1 MISATLHGDTVIV
14 RADAQEARLV
24 QRMPGATRTAKMPPG
39 TWNLPLSL
47 EAYVHLKDNRAHMDD
62 ALLVEVAKMKRVQEW
77 VEKTKAAQ
85 VVEALKPP
93 PLKPSFTLYNH
104 QIKAYNL
111 GLVLQQFAAL
121 MDMGTG
127 KSITTVM
134 ITGRRFLDGKIS
146 RVLIVA
152 PTSVCAVWPRE
163 YAQFGDFPMR
173 VITLMGERE
182 KRLQGLRYL
191 NAPPMRGQPEPLRV
205 AVINYESTWRLEEEL
220 AAFKADMIICDESQ
234 RIKSPMAKQSKAIHR
249 LGAAARYRMILT
261 GTPVQND
268 TRDVWSQYKFLNP
281 AIFGLNYYTFQQ
293 HFAIMGGVGNHQY
306 LGPRN
311 LDELTRKTH
320 SIAFRVTKEECLDL
334 PEQTFEDFVVE
345 LDEKNRRI
353 YRQIQ
358 KESVALFE
366 GGEVTA
372 NNVLVR
378 LLRLQ
383 QITGGFLPA
392 DDGPLKQIN
401 TAKLDALEDIVD
413 SYCLGEG
420 RKLVIFS
427 RFTAEL
433 DAIHERVS
441 EVLAREGR
449 ERLTQVMIR
458 GDVPTHVRGTLVKKF
473 QEDPDCRVFIGQIDA
488 CAEGI
493 TLTASSTIL
502 YYSVN
507 WNLAKY
513 QQSLAR
519 IHRIG
524 QKLPCTY
531 IHLVVPG
538 TIDTKIMAALKAKED
553 LARRVVDEWQTYFCE

>member
-1 MISATLHGDTVIV
+1 MIRATLNNDSILALGD
-14 RADAQEARLV
+14 AKDAMALRNISGAAR
-24 QRMPGATRTAKMPPG
+24 RGKMPPNA
-39 TWNLPLSL
+39 WLLPLTL
-47 EAYVHLKDNRAHMDD
+47 EACARLRDMNAAMDA
-62 ALLVEVAKMKRVQEW
+62 ALLDAAERMRKVQAW
-77 VEKTKAAQ
+77 VEGIKNAESVAP
-85 VVEALKPP
+85 LHPP
-93 PLKPSFTLYNH
+93 PIKAPYTLYAH
-104 QIKAYNL
+104 QVKAFNL
-111 GLVLQQFAAL
+111 GLVLQNFAAL

-127 KSITTVM
+127 KSITTVA
-134 ITGRRFLDGKIS
+134 ITGRRFLAGKIR

-163 YAQFGDFPMR
+163 YEQFAAFPTR
-173 VITLMGERE
+173 VTMLLGERD
-182 KRLQGLRYL
+182 KRLQALRYL
-191 NAPPMRGQPEPLRV
+191 MAPVMPGRPEPLRV

-220 AAFKADMIICDESQ
+220 ARFDADMIVCDESQ
-234 RIKSPMAKQSKAIHR
+234 RIKSPTAKQSKAMHR
-249 LGAAARYRMILT
+249 LGESARYRMILT
-261 GTPVQND
+261 GTPIQKD
-268 TRDVWSQYKFLNP
+268 TRDIWSQFRFLHP
-281 AIFGLNYYTFQQ
+281 ALFGSNFYGFQNRY
-293 HFAIMGGVGNHQY
+293 AIMGGVGNHQY

-334 PEQTFEDFVVE
+334 PEQTFEDLPVE
-345 LDEKNRRI
+345 LDDKTQRI

-358 KESVALFE
+358 KESVAMFE

-383 QITGGFLPA
+383 QITGGFLPT

-401 TAKLDALEDIVD
+401 TAKLDALADVVE
-413 SYCLGEG
+413 SYCVDEG
-420 RKLVIFS
+420 KKLVIFS

-433 DAIHERVS
+433 DAIKERVDQ
-441 EVLAREGR
+441 VLAQ
-449 ERLTQVMIR
+449 ERGLSQVMVR
-458 GDVPTHVRGTLVKKF
+458 GDVPTQQRGDIVKRF
-473 QEDPDCRVFIGQIDA
+473 QEDPACRVFVGQIDA

-493 TLTASSTIL
+493 TLTAASTIL
-502 YYSVN
+502 YYSLN

-524 QKLPCTY
+524 QRNACTY

-553 LARRVVDEWQTYFCE
+553 LAKAVVDNWQSYFAD

>member
-1 MISATLHGDTVIV
+1 MISATLHGPTIII
-14 RADAQEARLV
+14 RADVQDARLV
-24 QRMPGATRTAKMPPG
+24 QRIPGTTRTAKMPANI
-39 TWNLPLSL
+39 WHLPLSL
-47 EAYVHLKDNRAHMDD
+47 EAYLHLKDYRAQMDP
-62 ALLVEVAKMKRVQEW
+62 ALLSEVAKMRRVQEW
-77 VEKTKAAQ
+77 VEKTKGAS
-85 VVEALKPP
+85 VVEPLKPP
-93 PLKPSFTLYNH
+93 PIKAPYMLFQH
-104 QIKAYNL
+104 QVKAYNL
-111 GLVLQQFAAL
+111 GLVLQYFAAL

-127 KSITTVM
+127 KSITTVA

-163 YAQFGDFPMR
+163 YEQFAAFPVR
-173 VITLMGERE
+173 VITLLGERE

-191 NAPPMRGQPEPLRV
+191 NAPSMRGQPDPLRV
-205 AVINYESTWRLEEEL
+205 AVINYESTWRLEDEL
-220 AAFKADMIICDESQ
+220 NDFRPDMIVCDESQ
-234 RIKSPMAKQSKAIHR
+234 RIKSPTAKQSKAMHR
-249 LGAAARYRMILT
+249 LSEGTRYRMILT

-268 TRDVWSQYKFLNP
+268 TRDVFSQYKFLNP
-281 AIFGLNYYTFQQ
+281 AIFGSNFYTFQQ
-293 HFAIMGGVGNHQY
+293 RFAIMGGMGNHQY

-320 SIAFRVTKEECLDL
+320 SIAYRITKEECLDL
-334 PEQTFEDFVVE
+334 PEQTFEDRVVE

-366 GGEVTA
+366 DGEVTA

-401 TAKLDALEDIVD
+401 TAKLDAMEDIVD
-413 SYCLGEG
+413 SLCLGEG

-427 RFTAEL
+427 RFRAEL
-433 DAIHERVS
+433 DAIHERVMK
-441 EVLAREGR
+441 VLSNN
-449 ERLTQVMIR
+449 ERQRLSQVMIR
-458 GDVPTHVRGTLVKKF
+458 GDVPTQVRGTLVKQF

-493 TLTASSTIL
+493 TLTAASTIL

-507 WNLAKY
+507 WNFAKY

-524 QKLPCTY
+524 QRNACTY

-553 LARRVVDEWQTYFCE
+553 LARRVVDEWQTYFNE